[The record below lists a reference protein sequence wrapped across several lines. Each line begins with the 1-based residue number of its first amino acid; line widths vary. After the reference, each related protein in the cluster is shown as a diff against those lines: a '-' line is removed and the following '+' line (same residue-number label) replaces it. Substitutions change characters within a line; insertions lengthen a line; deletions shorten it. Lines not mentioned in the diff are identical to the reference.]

1 MEVITELF
9 KQSLT
14 SFFITCFF
22 ILSAIIAIYD
32 IIGKFSKIIG
42 RPVKWVRE
50 KEKDHNLLIRTSE
63 SLEELKRQ
71 HDESVEQS
79 IRHDAMIKND
89 LKRLTN
95 MFLEKQIDDMRYEIL
110 NFASALTSGR
120 DYNKE
125 QFDHV
130 LQIHEKYEQILKD
143 NDMSN
148 GQVLMSM
155 EVINEIYKEKLKKG
169 FK

>member
-1 MEVITELF
+1 
-9 KQSLT
+9 
-14 SFFITCFF
+14 
-22 ILSAIIAIYD
+22 
-32 IIGKFSKIIG
+32 
-42 RPVKWVRE
+42 
-50 KEKDHNLLIRTSE
+50 
-63 SLEELKRQ
+63 
-71 HDESVEQS
+71 
-79 IRHDAMIKND
+79 
-89 LKRLTN
+89 